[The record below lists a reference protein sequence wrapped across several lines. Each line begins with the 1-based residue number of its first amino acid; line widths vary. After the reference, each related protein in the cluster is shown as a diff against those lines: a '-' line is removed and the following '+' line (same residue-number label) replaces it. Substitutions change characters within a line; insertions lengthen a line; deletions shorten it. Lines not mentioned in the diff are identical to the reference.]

1 MINTVSVLVSSRIG
15 SRDPKNRV
23 ALAKDPVAFV
33 ARKKLSLWLN
43 TVKSVNPNSKFKKV
57 QNWKTILRNLKQA
70 QKTTDKVSGS
80 SVTRTLNFWKFRNK
94 SP

>member
-33 ARKKLSLWLN
+33 ARKKLSL
-43 TVKSVNPNSKFKKV
+43 
-57 QNWKTILRNLKQA
+57 
-70 QKTTDKVSGS
+70 
-80 SVTRTLNFWKFRNK
+80 
-94 SP
+94 

>member
-1 MINTVSVLVSSRIG
+1 MINTVSVLVSSRIE

-57 QNWKTILRNLKQA
+57 QNWKNNPGDFIGVEKMA
-70 QKTTDKVSGS
+70 DKVL
-80 SVTRTLNFWKFRNK
+80 VHFLLFF
-94 SP
+94 

>member
-1 MINTVSVLVSSRIG
+1 MINTVSVLVSSRIE

-57 QNWKTILRNLKQA
+57 QNWKKYFAKFEWR
-70 QKTTDKVSGS
+70 
-80 SVTRTLNFWKFRNK
+80 WKNNRYRF
-94 SP
+94 

>member
-1 MINTVSVLVSSRIG
+1 MINTVSVLVSSRIE

-57 QNWKTILRNLKQA
+57 QNWKNNISL
-70 QKTTDKVSGS
+70 S
-80 SVTRTLNFWKFRNK
+80 LNVPKFECR
-94 SP
+94 